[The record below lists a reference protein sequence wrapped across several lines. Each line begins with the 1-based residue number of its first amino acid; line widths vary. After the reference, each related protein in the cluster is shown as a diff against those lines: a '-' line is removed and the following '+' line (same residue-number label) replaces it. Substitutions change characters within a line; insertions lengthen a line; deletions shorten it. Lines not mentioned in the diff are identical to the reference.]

1 MEKKLRELVNVWTN
15 DLNHNVI
22 PFWQKY
28 SVDRVHGGYF
38 THLDKNGDRYVTTSN
53 SVRENAKITINKTD
67 SQIQS
72 ICGYKDV
79 KCGCSHDCSI
89 LRTW

>member
-1 MEKKLRELVNVWTN
+1 MEEWKIEEEEEEEEMEKMEEKLRELVDVWTN

-38 THLDKNGDRYVTTSN
+38 THLDENGDRYGLFD
-53 SVRENAKITINKTD
+53 E
-67 SQIQS
+67 
-72 ICGYKDV
+72 
-79 KCGCSHDCSI
+79 
-89 LRTW
+89 

>member
-1 MEKKLRELVNVWTN
+1 MVFREEVKIWFGTMEKKLRELVNVWTN

-38 THLDKNGDRYVTTSN
+38 THLDENGDRYVTSSN
-53 SVRENAKITINKTD
+53 FIRETHDNK
-67 SQIQS
+67 
-72 ICGYKDV
+72 K
-79 KCGCSHDCSI
+79 
-89 LRTW
+89 